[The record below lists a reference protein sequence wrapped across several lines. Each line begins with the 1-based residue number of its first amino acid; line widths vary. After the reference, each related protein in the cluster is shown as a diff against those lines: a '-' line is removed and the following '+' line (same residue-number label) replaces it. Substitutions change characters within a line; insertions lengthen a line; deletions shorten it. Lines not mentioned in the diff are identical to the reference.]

1 MITEEILKCE
11 DLNALYLEKVNLT
24 NKIGA
29 LHRQVTLS
37 DTDADRS
44 DNKAELTTSYAIM
57 DALNHRLNVMEDRA
71 KETRD
76 EEGRIRYNFMKIAK
90 AVLTK
95 ETYEKIRNMSEN
107 SLRDMKPMFK
117 ELRQNKVES

>member
-1 MITEEILKCE
+1 MKTDEILNCE
-11 DLNALYLEKVNLT
+11 DLNALYLEKVDLT
-24 NKIGA
+24 SKIGA
-29 LHRQVTLS
+29 LHRQITTS

-44 DNKAELTTSYAIM
+44 DFKSELTTDYAILE
-57 DALNHRLNVMEDRA
+57 ALNHQLSVLEDRA

-95 ETYEKIRNMSEN
+95 ETYEKIRNMSDN

-117 ELRQNKVES
+117 ELRQNKIST